1 MQQRLSYIV
10 DKFKVVEKDY
20 INGNFIELIVIADF
34 IFKDISLLS

>member
-10 DKFKVVEKDY
+10 GKFKVVEINY

-34 IFKDISLLS
+34 IFKDISL